1 MRTDPHSPKN
11 LVTEDYE
18 YLYAIDNTTP
28 WALHLDIAFLR
39 DLANHDPDTA
49 DRGNSQCH
57 HCGAHIRYAAYLRY
71 LPTGRTIVVG
81 ETCLDNR
88 FERATADF
96 QRLRKTAELDRKAH
110 RIRKARDEFVAEN
123 PDLAFLNDPEAEIS
137 NSFVADV
144 ARKFRTYG
152 ELSERQVN
160 AIRKAIARD
169 IEREAEKAKE
179 AELAVPVPEE
189 GRIVVTGKVL
199 TTKLQESIYGV
210 THKML
215 LQVPHAGGFWKLWT
229 TQPKSLVAD
238 GVERGTI
245 VTIKVNVTRS
255 DDDPCF
261 AFGKR
266 PSEVTA

>member
-18 YLYAIDNTTP
+18 YLYAIDNSTP
-28 WALHLDIAFLR
+28 WALHLDHAFLR
-39 DLANHDPDTA
+39 DLANHEPATA
-49 DRGNSQCH
+49 ERSNSQCH

-96 QRLRKTAELDRKAH
+96 QRLRKAAELDRQKQ
-110 RIRKARDEFVAEN
+110 RIKTARAAFVAEN
-123 PDLAFLNDPEAEIS
+123 PDLAFLDDPEAVIA
-137 NSFVADV
+137 NTFVADV
-144 ARKFRTYG
+144 ARKLRHYG

-160 AIRKAIARD
+160 AVRKALARD
-169 IEREAEKAKE
+169 AEREAEKAKE

-189 GRIVVTGKVL
+189 GRITVTGKVL
-199 TTKLQESIYGV
+199 STRVDETIYGIA
-210 THKML
+210 HKML
-215 LQVPHAGGFWKLWT
+215 LQVPHADGFWKLWT
-229 TQPKSLVAD
+229 TQPRSLVGEAD
-238 GVERGTI
+238 RGTI
-245 VTIKVNVTRS
+245 VTIKVTVTRS
-255 DDDPCF
+255 EKDPCF

-266 PSEVTA
+266 PTEVKA